1 MLDRQTPDG
10 PSPTRAASVVGA
22 IRSRID
28 SRSLAP
34 GARLPS
40 VRGLAE
46 TMAVS
51 KSTVVEAYDR
61 LIAEGAIVARR
72 GSGFYVAG
80 PTRPLSLAALGPQ
93 LDRAIDPLWLM
104 RQSLQ
109 SGPDVLKPGSGW
121 LPDSWMPDLE
131 LQRGLRALARGP
143 SSARIQYDTPLGFAP
158 LRVQHARRFAERGV
172 IAAPDQILL
181 TESASQSLD
190 ILCRYFLE
198 PGASVIVDDP
208 CYFNFLAL
216 LRAHRVNAVGVPYTP
231 DGPDVDAFAQLL
243 TAHKPRFYLTIAGL
257 HNPTGA
263 TMSPVTAHRILRL
276 VEKHD
281 TIIIEDD
288 IFADFE
294 PEPAP
299 RFAGFD
305 GFERVIQVGSL
316 SKTVSA
322 AIRCGYI
329 AAKPEWIDELV
340 DLKLAINQGNGHMSA
355 VLLHQLLAD
364 GGHRRHLDALRAKLS
379 AAMGHAIRRL
389 GALGLTPWVEPRG
402 GLFLWAR
409 LPDGLDAADIARHGI
424 KNNVVF
430 APGNVFSLSH
440 AARGYLRFNVALCGH
455 PAIFEALEAAMA
467 DARRSHGDGARTLP

>member
-1 MLDRQTPDG
+1 MLDRQ
-10 PSPTRAASVVGA
+10 SPEAPGLTLAASVVAA
-22 IRSRID
+22 IQGRID
-28 SRSLAP
+28 ARSLAP

-46 TMAVS
+46 TMKVS

-61 LIAEGAIVARR
+61 LIAEGAIIARR

-109 SGPDVLKPGSGW
+109 SGPEVLKPGSGW
-121 LPDSWMPDLE
+121 LPESWMPDLSI
-131 LQRGLRALARGP
+131 QRGLRAIARGP
-143 SSARIQYDTPLGFAP
+143 APARIQYDAPLGFAP
-158 LRVQHARRFAERGV
+158 LRLHHARRLAERGV
-172 IAAPDQILL
+172 NADPNQILL
-181 TESASQSLD
+181 TNSASQSLD
-190 ILCRYFLE
+190 LLCRFLLE
-198 PGASVIVDDP
+198 PGDAVLVDDP

-216 LRAHRVNAVGVPYTP
+216 LRAHRIKAIGVPFTP
-231 DGPDVDAFAQLL
+231 DGPDVDAFARMLV
-243 TAHKPRFYLTIAGL
+243 AHRPRFYLTIAGL

-263 TMSPVTAHRILRL
+263 TLSSVTAHRVLKL
-276 VEKHD
+276 AEKHD
-281 TIIIEDD
+281 IIIVEDD

-305 GFERVIQVGSL
+305 GFDRVIQVGSL

-322 AIRCGYI
+322 SVRCGYI
-329 AAKPEWIDELV
+329 AAKPEWIDQLI
-340 DLKLAINQGNGHMSA
+340 DLKLAISQGNGHLSA
-355 VLLHQLLAD
+355 ALLHRLLAD
-364 GGHRRHLDALRAKLS
+364 GGHRRHLDGLRAKLS
-379 AAMGHAIRRL
+379 AAMGQTIRRL

-409 LPDGLDAADIARHGI
+409 LPDGLDAADIARHGL
-424 KNNVVF
+424 KNDVVF
-430 APGNVFSLSH
+430 APGNVFSLSDVG
-440 AARGYLRFNVALCGH
+440 RGFLRFNVALCAH
-455 PAIFEALEAAMA
+455 PRIFEVLEEAMA
-467 DARRSHGDGARTLP
+467 AARKSG

>member
-1 MLDRQTPDG
+1 MLDRQSLEGRGLTL
-10 PSPTRAASVVGA
+10 AASVVVA
-22 IRSRID
+22 IQGRID

-46 TMAVS
+46 TMKVS
-51 KSTVVEAYDR
+51 KSTVAEAYDR
-61 LIAEGAIVARR
+61 LIAEGAIIARR

-80 PTRPLSLAALGPQ
+80 PTRPLSLVALGPQ

-109 SGPDVLKPGSGW
+109 SGPDALKPGSGW
-121 LPDSWMPDLE
+121 LPDSWMPDLSI
-131 LQRGLRALARGP
+131 QRGLRAAARGP
-143 SSARIQYDTPLGFAP
+143 SASRIQYDAPLGFAP
-158 LRVQHARRFAERGV
+158 LRLHHARRLAERGV
-172 IAAPDQILL
+172 MAEPDQILL
-181 TESASQSLD
+181 TDSASQSLD
-190 ILCRYFLE
+190 LLCRFLLE
-198 PGASVIVDDP
+198 PGDTVLVDDP

-216 LRAHRVNAVGVPYTP
+216 LRAHRVKAVGVPFTP
-231 DGPDVDAFAQLL
+231 DGPDVEAFAAILS
-243 TAHKPRFYLTIAGL
+243 AHRPRFYLTIAGL

-263 TMSPVTAHRILRL
+263 TMSPVVAHRVLKL
-276 VEKHD
+276 AEKHD

-305 GFERVIQVGSL
+305 GFDRVIQVGSL

-329 AAKPEWIDELV
+329 AARPEWIEQLV
-340 DLKLAINQGNGHMSA
+340 DLKLAISQGNGRLSA
-355 VLLHQLLAD
+355 VLLHRLLTD
-364 GGHRRHLDALRAKLS
+364 GGHRRHLDGLRAKLS
-379 AAMGHAIRRL
+379 AAMGQTISRL

-409 LPDGLDAADIARHGI
+409 LPDGLDAADIARHGL
-424 KNNVVF
+424 KNDVVF

-440 AARGYLRFNVALCGH
+440 AARGFLRFNVALCAH
-455 PAIFEALEAAMA
+455 PRVFEALEEAMA
-467 DARRSHGDGARTLP
+467 AQR

>member
-1 MLDRQTPDG
+1 MLDRQSPESRG
-10 PSPTRAASVVGA
+10 PTLAASVVAA
-22 IRSRID
+22 IQGRID

-40 VRGLAE
+40 VRGFAE
-46 TMAVS
+46 TMKVS

-93 LDRAIDPLWLM
+93 LERAIDPLWLM

-121 LPDSWMPDLE
+121 LPDSWMPDLSI
-131 LQRGLRALARGP
+131 QRGLRTLARGP
-143 SSARIQYDTPLGFAP
+143 SAARIQYDAPLGFAP
-158 LRVQHARRFAERGV
+158 LRLHHARRLAERGV
-172 IAAPDQILL
+172 MAEPDHILL
-181 TESASQSLD
+181 TDSASQSLD
-190 ILCRYFLE
+190 MLCRFLLE
-198 PGASVIVDDP
+198 PGDTVLVDDP

-216 LRAHRVNAVGVPYTP
+216 LRAHRVKAVGVPFTP
-231 DGPDVDAFAQLL
+231 EGPDVEAFARILA
-243 TAHKPRFYLTIAGL
+243 AHKPRFYLTIAGL

-263 TMSPVTAHRILRL
+263 TISPVVAHRVLKL
-276 VEKHD
+276 AEKHD

-305 GFERVIQVGSL
+305 GFDRVIQVGSL

-329 AAKPEWIDELV
+329 VARPEWIEQLV
-340 DLKLAINQGNGHMSA
+340 DLKLAISQGNGHLSA
-355 VLLHQLLAD
+355 ALLHRLLAD
-364 GGHRRHLDALRAKLS
+364 GGHRRHLVGLRAKLS
-379 AAMGHAIRRL
+379 GAMGQTIRRL
-389 GALGLTPWVEPRG
+389 GVLGLKPWVEPRG

-409 LPDGLDAADIARHGI
+409 LPDGLDAADIARHGL
-424 KNNVVF
+424 KNDVVF
-430 APGNVFSLSH
+430 APGNVFSLSQGGR
-440 AARGYLRFNVALCGH
+440 AFLRFNVALCAH
-455 PAIFEALEAAMA
+455 PRIFEVLEEAMA
-467 DARRSHGDGARTLP
+467 ARPPG